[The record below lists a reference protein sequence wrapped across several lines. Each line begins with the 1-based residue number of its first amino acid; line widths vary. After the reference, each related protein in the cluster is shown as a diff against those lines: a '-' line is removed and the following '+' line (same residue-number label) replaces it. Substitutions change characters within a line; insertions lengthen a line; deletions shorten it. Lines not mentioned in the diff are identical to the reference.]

1 MSKDKLTRALDTL
14 HWALSEYCEDHHREG
29 LHAEKAWKL
38 LLKETK
44 SIVSRLIHPAA
55 DDTDVDA
62 ARDFLAAFDSPAE

>member
-14 HWALSEYCEDHHREG
+14 HWALSEYCEDHHRDG